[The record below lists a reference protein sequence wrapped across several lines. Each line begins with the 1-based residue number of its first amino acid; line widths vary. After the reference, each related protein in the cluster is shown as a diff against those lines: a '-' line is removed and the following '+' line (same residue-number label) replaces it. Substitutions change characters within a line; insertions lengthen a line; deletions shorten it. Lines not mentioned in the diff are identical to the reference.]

1 MIVRRIHVRQ
11 FRKLTD
17 QVLECGPGLNVIR
30 GPNDAGKSTLHRA
43 FWAALFP
50 VKPSEAQSFGP
61 WGEERPGEIVLDFE
75 ADGRLYRLRKD
86 FRTRRTTLDVDG
98 QVREGKAVE
107 AEIGRI
113 LGLSSPKLFRATVHI
128 GQWELAAVQEEKEE
142 IGPRLAQIVS
152 GGDRDATRVLR
163 QLNSDL
169 THLEVGL
176 RRPAATPGPLR
187 RAADDVARLVAE
199 RDRLQREVDA
209 VERAAAE
216 RDRLA
221 ARCADLERQV
231 ADDDALLEANRQLL
245 ELDRRC
251 EELGRRAG
259 ELQSLLERVDA
270 AAREVE
276 AAEGAEDLRI
286 PLPDDRVVA
295 TLHDALLRVER
306 LRGELSQAEE
316 ALHLALAARA
326 PTSVPGLLSGLASRA
341 SVVLLAGAAAA
352 AVAGGLALVLAGRPG
367 WAGAGLFGIG
377 GLLALLALLGG
388 YLGRTLRAQAA
399 KREEEA
405 RAAVDQRRRALTE
418 AERTTGAMLVDLGVA
433 SPAELEERLQRARA
447 ARDRLAKAREVLQA
461 LLAGRTREALAEE
474 YREVAVALAAARA
487 ARDAPDLALR
497 RLDASGFHRLQQ
509 DAERRRRELD
519 ASREALRQVE
529 FQLDGRAPQ
538 EELARVEEAL
548 AAAQERYAR
557 LQRRAAVLRLTRD
570 VLDEAYRDTIVPGK
584 AQLEARAGDYL
595 RALSHGV
602 YDRIS
607 VDDHTLAPRVWVG
620 PPKEWA
626 DVTARE
632 IGSGAVDQCYL
643 ALRLALVDLL
653 CPDRKPPLFLDDP
666 FLAYDEERQASA
678 LRLLRDLARDRQIF
692 LFTCRRVYDGYAD
705 RLIVLGQRAAG
716 EHSAAS

>member
-326 PTSVPGLLSGLASRA
+326 PTSVPGLRWSCWPGPPRPWRGASR
-341 SVVLLAGAAAA
+341 S
-352 AVAGGLALVLAGRPG
+352 
-367 WAGAGLFGIG
+367 
-377 GLLALLALLGG
+377 
-388 YLGRTLRAQAA
+388 
-399 KREEEA
+399 
-405 RAAVDQRRRALTE
+405 
-418 AERTTGAMLVDLGVA
+418 
-433 SPAELEERLQRARA
+433 SSRA
-447 ARDRLAKAREVLQA
+447 AR
-461 LLAGRTREALAEE
+461 G
-474 YREVAVALAAARA
+474 
-487 ARDAPDLALR
+487 
-497 RLDASGFHRLQQ
+497 
-509 DAERRRRELD
+509 
-519 ASREALRQVE
+519 
-529 FQLDGRAPQ
+529 GRA
-538 EELARVEEAL
+538 R
-548 AAAQERYAR
+548 
-557 LQRRAAVLRLTRD
+557 
-570 VLDEAYRDTIVPGK
+570 
-584 AQLEARAGDYL
+584 
-595 RALSHGV
+595 
-602 YDRIS
+602 
-607 VDDHTLAPRVWVG
+607 
-620 PPKEWA
+620 
-626 DVTARE
+626 
-632 IGSGAVDQCYL
+632 GS
-643 ALRLALVDLL
+643 
-653 CPDRKPPLFLDDP
+653 
-666 FLAYDEERQASA
+666 
-678 LRLLRDLARDRQIF
+678 
-692 LFTCRRVYDGYAD
+692 
-705 RLIVLGQRAAG
+705 LG
-716 EHSAAS
+716 SAASWPSWEGTSGGRSGPRRRSGKRTPGRRWTNAAAPSRRPSGRPARCWPISGSPPRPNSRSASRGPGPHGTASRRPGRSSRPSWRAGPGRRSRRNTGRSPWLSQPPGRRGTPRTWPSAVSTRPGSTASSRTRSAAAGSWTHPGRRSARWSSSSTGGPPRRSSPAWRRPSRRPRSATPGSSAARPSCG

>member
-245 ELDRRC
+245 EL
-251 EELGRRAG
+251 GRRAG

-352 AVAGGLALVLAGRPG
+352 VAGGLALVLAGRPG

-377 GLLALLALLGG
+377 GLLALLGG

-399 KREEEA
+399 KREEDA

-418 AERTTGAMLVDLGVA
+418 AERTTGAMLADLGIA
-433 SPAELEERLQRARA
+433 SPAELAERLQRARA

-461 LLAGRTREALAEE
+461 LLAGRTRE
-474 YREVAVALAAARA
+474 
-487 ARDAPDLALR
+487 
-497 RLDASGFHRLQQ
+497 
-509 DAERRRRELD
+509 
-519 ASREALRQVE
+519 
-529 FQLDGRAPQ
+529 
-538 EELARVEEAL
+538 
-548 AAAQERYAR
+548 
-557 LQRRAAVLRLTRD
+557 
-570 VLDEAYRDTIVPGK
+570 
-584 AQLEARAGDYL
+584 
-595 RALSHGV
+595 
-602 YDRIS
+602 
-607 VDDHTLAPRVWVG
+607 
-620 PPKEWA
+620 
-626 DVTARE
+626 
-632 IGSGAVDQCYL
+632 
-643 ALRLALVDLL
+643 
-653 CPDRKPPLFLDDP
+653 
-666 FLAYDEERQASA
+666 
-678 LRLLRDLARDRQIF
+678 
-692 LFTCRRVYDGYAD
+692 
-705 RLIVLGQRAAG
+705 
-716 EHSAAS
+716 

>member
-388 YLGRTLRAQAA
+388 YLGRTLRP
-399 KREEEA
+399 
-405 RAAVDQRRRALTE
+405 RRRSGKRRPGRRWTNAAAPSRRPSGRPARCWSISGSPPRPNSRSASRGPGPHGT
-418 AERTTGAMLVDLGVA
+418 ASRRPGRSSRPSWRAGPGRRSRRNTGRSPWPSQPPGRRGTPRTWPSAVSTRPGSTASSRTRSAAAGSWTHPGRRSARWSSSSTGGPPRRS
-433 SPAELEERLQRARA
+433 SPAWRRPSRRPRSATPGSSA
-447 ARDRLAKAREVLQA
+447 ARPSC
-461 LLAGRTREALAEE
+461 G
-474 YREVAVALAAARA
+474 
-487 ARDAPDLALR
+487 
-497 RLDASGFHRLQQ
+497 
-509 DAERRRRELD
+509 
-519 ASREALRQVE
+519 
-529 FQLDGRAPQ
+529 
-538 EELARVEEAL
+538 
-548 AAAQERYAR
+548 
-557 LQRRAAVLRLTRD
+557 
-570 VLDEAYRDTIVPGK
+570 
-584 AQLEARAGDYL
+584 
-595 RALSHGV
+595 
-602 YDRIS
+602 
-607 VDDHTLAPRVWVG
+607 
-620 PPKEWA
+620 
-626 DVTARE
+626 
-632 IGSGAVDQCYL
+632 
-643 ALRLALVDLL
+643 
-653 CPDRKPPLFLDDP
+653 
-666 FLAYDEERQASA
+666 
-678 LRLLRDLARDRQIF
+678 
-692 LFTCRRVYDGYAD
+692 
-705 RLIVLGQRAAG
+705 
-716 EHSAAS
+716 